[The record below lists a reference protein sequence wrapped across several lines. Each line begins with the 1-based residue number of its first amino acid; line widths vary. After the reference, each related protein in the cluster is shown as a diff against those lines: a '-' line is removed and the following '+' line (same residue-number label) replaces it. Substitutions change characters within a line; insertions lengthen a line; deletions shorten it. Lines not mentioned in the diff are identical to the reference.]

1 MNSDPTAH
9 MLCADLR
16 SMDPVSYITAI
27 GLQPEDSHGFL
38 PVEQSDGSALV
49 YIYRDRPRYAEVRDG
64 LPLPQRSRLLG
75 GMLEVDRPAD
85 VEIDLGGFAPAD
97 ASAAVADALALA
109 QSLGAPSV
117 PPPPRLAADPAT
129 AARPSA
135 PIASHRIYP
144 GLRTRSSGKQLNHFL
159 PRYAENVGIH
169 AEDVFGVFP
178 RGIHHSGG
186 SSAREWQS
194 MWLVYR
200 DRPEY
205 AHGRERWAAEMAKR
219 GGWPDAELSRG
230 SEAPPRPAS
239 GPASVEVRRVGWP
252 KRNLLSRETGENLG
266 PRLIEAIGELG
277 YGPDRALGLCPDYD
291 QRKLYFAWTRG

>member
-1 MNSDPTAH
+1 MNTDPTAH

-27 GLQPEDSHGFL
+27 GLQPEDSYGFL

-49 YIYRDRPRYAEVRDG
+49 YIYRDRPDYAEVRDG

-75 GMLEVDRPAD
+75 GMVEVDRPGH

-97 ASAAVADALALA
+97 ASAAVADALA
-109 QSLGAPSV
+109 V
-117 PPPPRLAADPAT
+117 AT
-129 AARPSA
+129 
-135 PIASHRIYP
+135 IASHRIYP

-159 PRYAENVGIH
+159 PRYAMNVGIH

-219 GGWPDAELSRG
+219 GDWPEAELSHA
-230 SEAPPRPAS
+230 SDAPPRPAS
-239 GPASVEVRRVGWP
+239 DPASVEVRRVGWP
-252 KRNLLSRETGENLG
+252 KRKLFARETGENLG
-266 PRLIEAIGELG
+266 PRLIEEIEKLG
-277 YGPDRALGLCPDYD
+277 YGPEHALGLCPDYG
-291 QRKLYFAWTRG
+291 QRKLYFAWTSGP